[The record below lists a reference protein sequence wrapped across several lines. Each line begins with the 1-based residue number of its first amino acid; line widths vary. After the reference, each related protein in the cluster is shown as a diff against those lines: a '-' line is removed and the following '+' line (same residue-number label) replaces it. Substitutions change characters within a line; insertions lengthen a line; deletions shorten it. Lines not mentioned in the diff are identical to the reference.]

1 VGAIKSL
8 SAAIITLCAIQI
20 LILSSAAEKK
30 LLSVT
35 KIMLGVS
42 GRKVLYQSWIVTKN
56 KLFPVT
62 VYTD

>member
-1 VGAIKSL
+1 
-8 SAAIITLCAIQI
+8 TLCAIQI

-42 GRKVLYQSWIVTKN
+42 GRKVLYQSWTVTIN
-56 KLFPVT
+56 KLFSVT

>member
-1 VGAIKSL
+1 MCNPDTDFIKRGR
-8 SAAIITLCAIQI
+8 
-20 LILSSAAEKK
+20 EK

-42 GRKVLYQSWIVTKN
+42 GRKVLYQSWTVTKN